1 MVGMIFAAGYGTR
14 LKPWTDVH
22 PKALVPVGGVPA
34 LARVIDRLR
43 DAGVSRV
50 IVNTHHFAGQ
60 IHDFVAR
67 GGYGRFVAISHEPEI
82 LDTGGGL
89 RKALPLIGDEPVLVH
104 NADIMTDVSLL
115 SLAEAHFASHADA
128 TLLTDVRRTSRFLLF
143 GRDRRLCGYY
153 RSETARIMP
162 SDIPAGA
169 RPDGAE
175 GRSFDGVHIVS
186 PTLYAALAD
195 FAPDGR
201 PFSIIDFYRASAVA
215 HAIVCHDLP
224 AGCKWFDVGN
234 PATLETANRYYSSQ
248 Q

>member
-43 DAGVSRV
+43 EAGVSRV

-60 IHDFVAR
+60 IHDFVER
-67 GGYGRFVAISHEPEI
+67 GGYGSFVAISHEPEI

-104 NADIMTDVSLL
+104 NADIMTDVPLRDMAGEH
-115 SLAEAHFASHADA
+115 LAAKADA

-143 GRDRRLCGYY
+143 GHDDRLCGYY
-153 RSETARIMP
+153 RAEGARIMP
-162 SDIPAGA
+162 ADIPADA

-186 PTLYAALAD
+186 PSLYASLAD

-201 PFSIIDFYRASAVA
+201 SFSIIDFYRASAAA
-215 HAIVCHDLP
+215 HAIVRHDLP
-224 AGCKWFDVGN
+224 EGCSWFDVGN
-234 PATLETANRYYSSQ
+234 PATLEAANRYYSSLQ
-248 Q
+248 